1 MDSDAA
7 VLLLFVEDATLT
19 EDRDGSNIFY
29 VKSFCAFVKK
39 KKRWDNRIWR
49 VKFIAL
55 IDELSVN

>member
-1 MDSDAA
+1 LQLGVDSDAA

-39 KKRWDNRIWR
+39 KKEMGQSYMACEVYCPD
-49 VKFIAL
+49 
-55 IDELSVN
+55 

>member
-39 KKRWDNRIWR
+39 KEMGQSYMACEVYCPD
-49 VKFIAL
+49 
-55 IDELSVN
+55 